1 MSMLALQTNCCF
13 LHPELTDTTENE
25 TVEEEHTGFDDEFF
39 YLRADIYSYAQVVA
53 YTLTGNTPWQGRN
66 SVSVQGIQNNLIKKE
81 DRVELPEEVGGVLRK
96 VIEDCRLENPEMRP
110 TADQLV
116 LEYFSGRVSKV
127 PITLIYSH
135 WQLLLVNILL
145 NENFSTIFTQLE
157 LIFFEDL
164 WDQKCSCQVN
174 TLANFVVSLTRIE

>member
-1 MSMLALQTNCCF
+1 MKGFSSRMSMLALQTNCYF
-13 LHPELTDTTENE
+13 LHPELTDTT
-25 TVEEEHTGFDDEFF
+25 EEHTGFDDEFF

-66 SVSVQGIQNNLIKKE
+66 SVSVQGIQDNLIKKE

-135 WQLLLVNILL
+135 WQLLLVNTLL
-145 NENFSTIFTQLE
+145 NENFSTLFTQLE
-157 LIFFEDL
+157 L
-164 WDQKCSCQVN
+164 N
-174 TLANFVVSLTRIE
+174 